1 MPRSACAWLPKPMTA
16 TPAAVNPRGFLPS
29 LALHVA
35 VIAALAGYHYWNTQ
49 VRDRFGD
56 PNSLGASAGV
66 SAVAQIP
73 LPRRNA
79 PTNRV
84 ADDSEANMPR
94 PEKVDRKPTPKPE
107 PDDPKAI
114 ALKRPDKKPKKE
126 VVASTRKYREDPQ
139 LPNQVTSNLG
149 QAAVSPL
156 LGVQGSGGVG
166 TSTSSPFG
174 NRFGWYEKLIRERV
188 AQRWRT
194 NDVDAR
200 LRNAP
205 PCIVTFNIAANGNIS
220 NIKVV
225 QSSGNYALDQSTVR
239 AIYEA
244 NPMPPLPQGFE
255 KSSAN
260 IEFWFELKR

>member
-1 MPRSACAWLPKPMTA
+1 MTA
-16 TPAAVNPRGFLPS
+16 IHPAAARPHGFRNS
-29 LALHVA
+29 LLLHAGILGALFA
-35 VIAALAGYHYWNTQ
+35 YEYWNQ
-49 VRDRFGD
+49 RARDRFGD

-73 LPRRNA
+73 IPRRDG
-79 PTNRV
+79 PLNRL
-84 ADDSEANMPR
+84 ANDTESLVRP
-94 PEKVDRKPTPKPE
+94 PEKSAKKSQPK
-107 PDDPKAI
+107 PDDPDAI
-114 ALKRPDKKPKKE
+114 AIGKKLKKTKQE
-126 VVASTRKYREDPQ
+126 VIATNQRYREDPIV
-139 LPNQVTSNLG
+139 PNQLTSTLG
-149 QAAVSPL
+149 QAAVSPMI
-156 LGVQGSGGVG
+156 GVQGSGGVG

-205 PCIVTFNIAANGNIS
+205 PCILTFNVSRDGNIS
-220 NIKVV
+220 NIRIV
-225 QSSGNYALDQSTVR
+225 QSSGNYALDKSTER
-239 AIYEA
+239 AVHEA

-255 KSSAN
+255 KNSAN

>member
-1 MPRSACAWLPKPMTA
+1 MTA
-16 TPAAVNPRGFLPS
+16 THADANPRGFFPS
-29 LALHVA
+29 LLLHA
-35 VIAALAGYHYWNTQ
+35 GVITAFATYEYWNHQ

-56 PNSLGASAGV
+56 PTSLGASAGV
-66 SAVAQIP
+66 SAVAKIP
-73 LPRRNA
+73 LPRRDA

-94 PEKVDRKPTPKPE
+94 PEKVERKAAPKPE

-126 VVASTRKYREDPQ
+126 VVASTRKYREDPVP
-139 LPNQVTSNLG
+139 PNQVASTLG

-156 LGVQGSGGVG
+156 IGVQGSGGVG
-166 TSTSSPFG
+166 TSAASPFG

-194 NDVDAR
+194 NDVEAR
-200 LRNAP
+200 LRTAP
-205 PCIVTFNIAANGNIS
+205 PCIVTFNIARDGNIT
-220 NIKVV
+220 NIKVI
-225 QSSGNYALDQSTVR
+225 QSSGSYALDQSTVR

-244 NPMPPLPQGFE
+244 NPMPPLPPGFE